1 MKNSLLFLV
10 LIMVLSCKRENVE
23 AADTEMPVITMT
35 SPTNNQVFSA
45 GQTVNIAGT
54 VSDNNK
60 IEELHLEITNTTT
73 GVFLTHEHYAPDA
86 ATYNLSR
93 TFITQAATSYKIKIE
108 AHDASDNVA
117 KTEIMISSN

>member
-1 MKNSLLFLV
+1 MRNSLLFLIIIA
-10 LIMVLSCKRENVE
+10 LASCKKDKGM
-23 AADTEMPVITMT
+23 ADTQLPVITMT

-45 GQTVNIAGT
+45 GQTVNITGS
-54 VSDNNK
+54 VSDNDK

-86 ATYNLSR
+86 ASYNLSR
-93 TFITQAATSYKIKIE
+93 TLTTQAATSYKIKIE
-108 AHDASDNVA
+108 AHDASDNIA